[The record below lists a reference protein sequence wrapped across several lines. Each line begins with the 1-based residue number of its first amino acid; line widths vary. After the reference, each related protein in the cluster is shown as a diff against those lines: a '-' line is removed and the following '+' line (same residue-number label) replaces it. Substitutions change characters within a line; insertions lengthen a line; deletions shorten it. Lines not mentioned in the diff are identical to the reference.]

1 VIGERAFGEIALKA
15 VNYVGGK
22 VTLLDVPPPSG
33 PGVRVKITSAGICG
47 SDLAILD
54 SGFEIAGI
62 PGHEM
67 AGMLADGT
75 PVAIEPVIPCGN
87 CQYCRSGHYQVCI
100 SGTERIFGVGRN
112 GGMAE
117 EIVVPERCLVRLPRR
132 LDIGTASLVEPLA
145 VAVHG
150 MRRAQAQPGDRVV
163 VIGGGTIGLC
173 AVAAAVA
180 IGCKVSLVARH
191 DHQKMAGARL
201 GADEANGEY
210 DIAVD
215 SAGSESG
222 AKEGCEWLRP
232 NGKLLLLSASWGDVI
247 LPGLT
252 LAAKEPE
259 IVSSTMYS
267 RDGVVRDIDNAAALL
282 GNNPLI
288 GQLIITHRYPL
299 AAAVEAFEMA
309 RDRKSGVIKV
319 VLEP

>member
-1 VIGERAFGEIALKA
+1 MKA

-22 VTLLDVPPPSG
+22 VALIDVPRPSG

-47 SDLAILD
+47 SDLTMLD

-67 AGMLADGT
+67 AGVLADGT
-75 PVAIEPVIPCGN
+75 PVAIEPVIPCGH
-87 CQYCRSGHYQVCI
+87 CAFCRSGHYQVCT

-117 EIVVPERCLVRLPRR
+117 EIIVPERCLVRLPRR

-150 MRRAQAQPGDRVV
+150 LRRAQAKPGDRVV

-180 IGCKVSLVARH
+180 MDCDVALVARH
-191 DHQKMAGARL
+191 DHQKAAGARL
-201 GADEANGEY
+201 GAKEPSGEY

-215 SAGSESG
+215 SAGSDTG
-222 AKEGCEWLRP
+222 AKDGCEWLRP
-232 NGKLLLLSASWGDVI
+232 NGKLLLLSASWGDVL
-247 LPGLT
+247 LPGLV
-252 LAAKEPE
+252 LAVKEPE

-267 RDGVVRDIDNAAALL
+267 QDGVVRDVDNAATLL
-282 GNNPLI
+282 GNNPVI
-288 GQLIITHRYPL
+288 GEVIITHRYPL
-299 AAAVEAFEMA
+299 AAAAEAFEMA
-309 RDRKSGVIKV
+309 RDRKAGVIKV

>member
-1 VIGERAFGEIALKA
+1 MKA
-15 VNYVGGK
+15 VNYIGGK
-22 VTLLDVPPPSG
+22 VALMDVPAPTG

-67 AGMLADGT
+67 AGLLADGT
-75 PVAIEPVIPCGN
+75 PVAIEPVIPCGI
-87 CQYCRSGHYQVCI
+87 CEFCLSGHYQVCR

-117 EIVVPERCLVRLPRR
+117 EIIVPERCLVRLPSR

-150 MRRAQAQPGDRVV
+150 LRRARAKPGDRIV

-173 AVAAAVA
+173 AVAAAIA
-180 IGCKVSLVARH
+180 TGCKVDLAARH
-191 DHQKMAGARL
+191 DHQKAAGARL
-201 GADEANGEY
+201 GAGEPNGEY

-215 SAGSESG
+215 SAGSVSG
-222 AKEGCEWLRP
+222 ARDGCEWLRP
-232 NGKLLLLSASWGDVI
+232 NGKLLLLSASWEDVR
-247 LPGLT
+247 LPGLV
-252 LAAKEPE
+252 LASKEPE

-267 RDGVVRDIDNAAALL
+267 QDGVTRDIDNAAHLL
-282 GNNPLI
+282 GNNPVI
-288 GQLIITHRYPL
+288 GQVIITHRFPL
-299 AAAVEAFEMA
+299 AAAEEAFATA
-309 RDRKSGVIKV
+309 RDRKAGVIKV
-319 VLEP
+319 LLEP